1 MRKISRSCRS
11 QRISCRATLAGSRF
25 LVLWLLLF
33 AAPTITSKPAHATEI
48 ELPPA
53 PKSAPP
59 PTIPKEKDPTEARK
73 QERERKRQDVTR
85 EIEAERAHAS
95 DQAAMEKSQREAQKS
110 RGLFGFTELSLNLTK
125 ALVKSGRSNYAVDP
139 TVHINTYVR
148 TFWNSDPDVL
158 QPWIGLRI
166 APFTGYGTQGKLT
179 GRFAHTWIGPSFG
192 LGKISKADD
201 ITADFP
207 VRHAVLVSGGI
218 AAVARL
224 GVKEESSLPLP
235 KDFKPTPWAYDPP
248 GVWTE
253 LRFITVT
260 RGALG
265 WGSMLGAQTGSGKIF
280 IYAGV
285 IGSGFY

>member
-1 MRKISRSCRS
+1 LRKISRNCRS
-11 QRISCRATLAGSRF
+11 QRISCRAILARSKF

-33 AAPTITSKPAHATEI
+33 AAPIIASRPAQAAEI

-59 PTIPKEKDPTEARK
+59 PAIPKERDPTEARK
-73 QERERKRQDVTR
+73 QERERKRQDVNR

-95 DQAAMEKSQREAQKS
+95 EQAAKEKSQREAQRP

-125 ALVKSGRSNYAVDP
+125 ATVKSGRSNYAVDP
-139 TVHINTYVR
+139 TVHLNTYVR
-148 TFWNSDPDVL
+148 AFWNSDPDVL

-192 LGKISKADD
+192 IGKISKADD

-207 VRHAVLVSGGI
+207 VRHAVLFSGGI

-224 GVKEESSLPLP
+224 GAKEESSPPLP
-235 KDFKPTPWAYDPP
+235 TDFKPTPWAHDPP
-248 GVWTE
+248 GVWME

-265 WGSMLGAQTGSGKIF
+265 WGGMLGAQTGSGKLF
-280 IYAGV
+280 LYAGL

>member
-1 MRKISRSCRS
+1 LRKISRNCRS
-11 QRISCRATLAGSRF
+11 ERIYCRAILAGGKF
-25 LVLWLLLF
+25 VVCWLSLLTASTVP
-33 AAPTITSKPAHATEI
+33 AANAQATEI

-59 PTIPKEKDPTEARK
+59 PTIPKEKDPIEVRK
-73 QERERKRQDVTR
+73 QERERKRQDANR
-85 EIEAERAHAS
+85 EIEAERAR
-95 DQAAMEKSQREAQKS
+95 AADKDSMEKSQREAQKP
-110 RGLFGFTELSLNLTK
+110 RGLFGFTELSLNVTK
-125 ALVKSGRSNYAVDP
+125 AMVSSGRSNYAVDP
-139 TVHINTYVR
+139 TVHVNTYVR
-148 TFWNSDPDVL
+148 TLWNSDPDVL

-201 ITADFP
+201 ITADYP
-207 VRHAVLVSGGI
+207 VRHAILVSGGI

-224 GVKEESSLPLP
+224 GAKEESSPPLP
-235 KDFKPTPWAYDPP
+235 RDFKPTPWAQDAP

-253 LRFITVT
+253 LRFMTVT

-265 WGSMLGAQTGSGKIF
+265 WGGMLGVQTGSGKVF
-280 IYAGV
+280 VYAGV